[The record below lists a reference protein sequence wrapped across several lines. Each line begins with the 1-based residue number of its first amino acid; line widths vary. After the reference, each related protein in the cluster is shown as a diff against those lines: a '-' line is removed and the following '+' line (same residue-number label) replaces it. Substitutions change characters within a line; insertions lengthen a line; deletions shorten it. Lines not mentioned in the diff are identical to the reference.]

1 MYRRRFVFVRCPIA
15 LSRLLERRD
24 TRESISAIGSRL
36 LLRASRVHD
45 RTKSRDPTHAYRCK
59 CCRWRIAGHPS
70 SVGTPKRKSG
80 RPFATRTEQSQEVHL
95 WYAVL
100 EVRERECD

>member
-1 MYRRRFVFVRCPIA
+1 MYLRPFVSARCPIA
-15 LSRLLERRD
+15 LSPLLQHPD
-24 TRESISAIGSRL
+24 TRESISAIGSPL

-59 CCRWRIAGHPS
+59 CCPWRTAGRPS
-70 SVGTPKRKSG
+70 NVGTPKRKSES
-80 RPFATRTEQSQEVHL
+80 PFAMRNEQSRPGHL
-95 WYAVL
+95 CCAVL

>member
-1 MYRRRFVFVRCPIA
+1 MCLRQFVSERCPIA
-15 LSRLLERRD
+15 LSRLLQHPD
-24 TRESISAIGSRL
+24 TRESVSAIGSRL

-59 CCRWRIAGHPS
+59 CCPWRTAGHPS
-70 SVGTPKRKSG
+70 NAGIPKRKSAS
-80 RPFATRTEQSQEVHL
+80 PFATRNEQCRQVHL
-95 WYAVL
+95 WCAVL

>member
-1 MYRRRFVFVRCPIA
+1 MCRRRFVFVRCPIV

-24 TRESISAIGSRL
+24 TRESILAIGFPL
-36 LLRASRVHD
+36 LFRASRVYD

-59 CCRWRIAGHPS
+59 CCPWRTAGRPS
-70 SVGTPKRKSG
+70 NVGTPKQKSASF
-80 RPFATRTEQSQEVHL
+80 FATRNEQSWQVHL
-95 WYAVL
+95 GCAVL

>member
-1 MYRRRFVFVRCPIA
+1 MYLRPFVSARCPIA
-15 LSRLLERRD
+15 LSPLLQHPD
-24 TRESISAIGSRL
+24 MRESISAIGFRL

-59 CCRWRIAGHPS
+59 CCPWRIVGYPS
-70 SVGTPKRKSG
+70 SAGIPKQKSAS
-80 RPFATRTEQSQEVHL
+80 PFATRNEQSRQVHL

-100 EVRERECD
+100 EVRE

>member
-1 MYRRRFVFVRCPIA
+1 MYLRPFVSARCPIA
-15 LSRLLERRD
+15 LRRLLQHPD
-24 TRESISAIGSRL
+24 TCESILAIGSRL

-70 SVGTPKRKSG
+70 NGGIPRAKSAG
-80 RPFATRTEQSQEVHL
+80 PFATRTEQSRQVHPAC
-95 WYAVL
+95 AVL
-100 EVRERECD
+100 EVREPECD